1 MYERLKLLDFGGRK
15 SAEGR
20 RLAMATLIR
29 TSGSAYR
36 KAGVQMIVADDMT
49 YEGAIS
55 GGCVEKEVLH
65 QSGKVFRE
73 GTNVIF
79 DYDGRFKLGCN
90 GKIDI
95 LIEPL
100 GAETFHSLSAKVQE
114 YHRLRKPL
122 ALVVNKERHLTA
134 ACSSY
139 VFGSDKVAL
148 TVPDPMVSYD
158 DSQEFPILPQPQLVI
173 LGGEYDSVTL
183 ARLADLSGFLVHLV
197 VKETFAHTL
206 PASVSVSFL
215 NPGQLKSGI
224 RFDNRTAV
232 VLMTHSLSKD
242 LNFLSEVAGLPSLY
256 IGMLG
261 PKARRD
267 DILNQLMNRSEALFV
282 EHQEKLGR
290 IHGPVGLPIGG
301 KTPEEI
307 SLSILAEVVAEFNK
321 SA

>member
-1 MYERLKLLDFGGRK
+1 MYELLKLVEFGEARV
-15 SAEGR
+15 AQGR
-20 RLAMATLIR
+20 RLALATLIR

-36 KAGVQMIVADDMT
+36 KAGVQMIVADDLT

-95 LIEPL
+95 LIEL
-100 GAETFHSLSAKVQE
+100 LRAETFQSLSAKIQE

-122 ALVVNKERHLTA
+122 TLVVNKDRQLTSA
-134 ACSSY
+134 TSSY
-139 VFGSDKVAL
+139 SFGSDKVAV
-148 TVPDPMVSYD
+148 TVPDPKVSYD

-183 ARLADLSGFLVHLV
+183 ARLADMSGFLVHLV
-197 VKETFAHTL
+197 VKETFTHTL
-206 PASVSVSFL
+206 TPSVKVAFL
-215 NPGQLKSGI
+215 NPDQLKSVI
-224 RFDNRTAV
+224 SFDDRTAV

-242 LNFLSEVAGLPSLY
+242 LSFLSEVAPLPSRY

-267 DILNQLMNRSEALFV
+267 DILNQLMSRNESLFL

-307 SLSILAEVVAEFNK
+307 SISILAEVVAEFNK